1 MSFAEVRRLVAILN
15 ELGFPGTL
23 SMDSFQYPNFEL
35 VADCLNWLLIRYDPI
50 IHLDLDISTDR
61 HRVDFLKRA
70 THIMFHGA
78 RIKLNPR
85 HLYSADG
92 YAAKEL
98 LKVASLLQNYAINTA
113 TRSGISLELD
123 SSIKAFDVKLRR
135 LIVNEITKHGGS
147 LCGLLNLDPMT
158 QESQSK
164 ATAMNINMDEIDQGL
179 RGAISTMLESISSAQ
194 QNQETTAKDKGIL
207 QDKLDKRWLE
217 LECSEECLSTLHNV
231 RPAYMDKYKAL
242 QKDLQELFVVY
253 SMTSR
258 NLQWLQSQMEGHNQ
272 EEKETMDTADSCM
285 HSLQH
290 RLYKEELSIIRG
302 EEVDGSNA
310 SLGMSEEFDEEGK
323 MFWKWFD
330 GDSFKTVL
338 GPHDKPDHLPTRYN
352 MIQESFKGLPK
363 GPTQWMSQTE
373 SGLKDFENPM
383 LNSEFSSGLSTKIST
398 KCDFQ
403 IERGF
408 KPGVSDSEPSMD
420 RSDISGALEE
430 TDTEPLEVDDI
441 DQKDTGEDNSS
452 DDDF

>member
-1 MSFAEVRRLVAILN
+1 
-15 ELGFPGTL
+15 
-23 SMDSFQYPNFEL
+23 MDSFQYPNFEL
-35 VADCLNWLLIRYDPI
+35 VADCLNWLLLRYDPT

-61 HRVDFLKRA
+61 HRVAFIKRA
-70 THIMFHGA
+70 THIMLHGA
-78 RIKLNPR
+78 RVKLNSR
-85 HLYSADG
+85 RLYSADG

-98 LKVASLLQNYAINTA
+98 LKVASLLQKHAINTA
-113 TRSGISLELD
+113 TRSGTFLELD
-123 SSIKAFDVKLRR
+123 SSIKAFDVKLKR

-147 LCGLLNLDPMT
+147 LCGILDLEPTT
-158 QESQSK
+158 QESRSK
-164 ATAMNINMDEIDQGL
+164 ATIVNMNTDEIEQGL

-194 QNQETTAKDKGIL
+194 QNQETTAKDKEIL

-217 LECSEECLSTLHNV
+217 LECSEEHLSTIHNV

-242 QKDLQELFVVY
+242 QKVLQELFVVY

-272 EEKETMDTADSCM
+272 EEKEILDKADSCM

-290 RLYKEELSIIRG
+290 QLYKEELSIICG

-310 SLGMSEEFDEEGK
+310 NLGSSEEYDKEGT

-330 GDSFKTVL
+330 GNSFKTVL
-338 GPHDKPDHLPTRYN
+338 GPRDKPDHPPTRYN

-363 GPTQWMSQTE
+363 GPTQWTSQTK
-373 SGLKDFENPM
+373 SGLKDLENPM
-383 LNSEFSSGLSTKIST
+383 LNSEFSSGHFTKIST

-403 IERGF
+403 IEEGF
-408 KPGVSDSEPSMD
+408 KPGVSDSERSMD

-430 TDTEPLEVDDI
+430 ADTEPLEADDI